1 MTFAV
6 VIVARN
12 EAHTLPR
19 LFASLGPVF
28 RRGGEVVVLDTG
40 SADATVDVAR
50 RHGARVEEVGS
61 RFHYA
66 LGPDE
71 AACIDL
77 RFACGGEGPLVQSGD
92 LQFDFGAA
100 REYAGSL
107 PHADHVLQFDASD
120 EVLALDLDFIETAL
134 RASEP
139 PRIEYGLRVG
149 GLSLYVSRLY
159 DRRRVRWVGRVH
171 EALWPRN
178 PDAGARPAERTLR
191 CSDAELLVRH
201 HGDSGKTRPYVAG
214 LALEA
219 IERPEAPRWAHYLGR
234 ELYFRGWYRSA
245 IPVLDAHAARPDA
258 WLTERAESLCLSG
271 RCLEALGVSS
281 EAESCYRGA
290 IALDASR
297 REPLLRLAT
306 LCQTRSDHTGVVE
319 HVMAALAIPR
329 TSAFAEADANYGYL
343 PHALLY
349 WALFWL
355 GRRAEARG
363 HWVLA
368 RHLAPDRADVA
379 AHAQLF
385 SRAAAS

>member
-1 MTFAV
+1 MDFAV

-40 SADATVDVAR
+40 SSDATVDVSR
-50 RHGARVEEVGS
+50 CHGARVEEVGN

-71 AACIDL
+71 AALIEA
-77 RFACGGEGPLVQSGD
+77 RFARGGEGPLVRSGE
-92 LQFDFGAA
+92 LQFNFGAA

-107 PHADHVLQFDASD
+107 PHADHVLQVDASD
-120 EVLALDLDFIETAL
+120 EVVALDLDFIETAV

-159 DRRRVRWVGRVH
+159 DRRRARWVGRVH

-178 PDAGARPAERTLR
+178 PDVGVPAERTLR
-191 CSDAELLVRH
+191 CSDTQLLVRH

-219 IERPEAPRWAHYLGR
+219 IERPEASRWAHYLGR

-245 IPVLDAHAARPDA
+245 IQVLDAHAARSDA
-258 WLTERAESLCLSG
+258 WRTERAESLCLSG
-271 RCLEALGVSS
+271 RCLEALGVST
-281 EAESCYRGA
+281 EAEGRYRRA

-306 LCQTRSDHTGVVE
+306 LCQARSDHASVVE
-319 HVMAALAIPR
+319 HVTAALAIRR

-363 HWVLA
+363 HWAIA
-368 RHLAPDRADVA
+368 RRLAPDRADVA

-385 SRAAAS
+385 SSAAAT